1 MDFDWSD
8 IGKIFGY
15 FVPVVLFLVF
25 NVLFRKQQEQ
35 KRQVMMVKGLLSEI
49 EYNQKLIESLSM
61 QLQTKKFKTA
71 TWDKNKDKIDYI
83 EDKGLYSILAGAY
96 EIAAEFNREIDA
108 AKKHKSTS
116 YLVGIKAERLREP
129 LERSKQGLQEWLELN
144 KGEKKIATQTQ

>member
-35 KRQVMMVKGLLSEI
+35 KRQVTGVKDLLSEI
-49 EYNQKLIESLSM
+49 EYNQKLIESYSVR
-61 QLQTKKFKTA
+61 LQAKRFKIA
-71 TWDKNKDKIDYI
+71 TWERNKGKIDYI
-83 EDKGLYSILAGAY
+83 EDKGLYSILADAY
-96 EIAAEFNREIDA
+96 EIAMEFNREIDM

-116 YLVGIKAERLREP
+116 YLVGIKMERLREP

-144 KGEKKIATQTQ
+144 KGEKKTVAQTQ